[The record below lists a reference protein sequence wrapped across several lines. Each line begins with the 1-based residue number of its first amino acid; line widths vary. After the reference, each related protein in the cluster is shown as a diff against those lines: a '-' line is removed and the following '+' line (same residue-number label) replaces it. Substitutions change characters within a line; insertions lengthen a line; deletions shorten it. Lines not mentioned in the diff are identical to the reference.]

1 MADGIRVAPLDGA
14 VSIEVEAGGKV
25 ARLRVTAE
33 YARELAARLD
43 ASAKAAR
50 PGLAQ
55 GAVFD
60 LRGAIADA
68 LREARR
74 G

>member
-1 MADGIRVAPLDGA
+1 VADGIRVAPLDGS

-25 ARLRVTAE
+25 ARLKVTAE
-33 YARELAARLD
+33 YAATLAKRLE

-50 PGLAQ
+50 PGLVE
-55 GAVFD
+55 GAGFD
-60 LRGAIADA
+60 LRGALADA
-68 LREARR
+68 LSGVRR